1 MNISISKVNSDN
13 ISKIQ
18 QVAKE
23 AWPVAFADILT
34 PQQISYMMGM
44 MYSDEALINQIEE
57 LKHHFF
63 IAKIDSIP
71 IGYISIEHNCEE
83 SNKTKI
89 HKLYLLP
96 EYQKMGVGH
105 RLYECAM
112 SEAKLN
118 GDLAILLNVNKYN
131 KKAIS
136 FYNRVGFTVV
146 KEEIIDIGNGFVM
159 DDYVFEIDINQ

>member
-13 ISKIQ
+13 ISNIQ

-23 AWPVAFADILT
+23 AWPVAFAEILT
-34 PQQISYMMGM
+34 PQQIVYMMEM
-44 MYSDEALINQIEE
+44 MYSDEAITKQIKE
-57 LKHHFF
+57 LNHHFF
-63 IAKIDSIP
+63 IAKIDGIP
-71 IGYISIEHNCEE
+71 VGFISIEHNCEE

-105 RLYECAM
+105 SLYKCAM

-118 GDLAILLNVNKYN
+118 NDLAIYLNVNKYN

-146 KEEIIDIGNGFVM
+146 KEEVIDIGNGFVM
-159 DDYVFEIDINQ
+159 DDYVFEIDITQ